1 MQKQEFE
8 ERIERTVTDEQYKV
22 IEEVYM
28 WHPSIRNTS
37 GKDEVAELYKSFGM
51 TIFHDMLPRA
61 KKAHELDELLR
72 NAQREVQRIQE
83 EIEELWS
90 LGTWSESSF
99 SMTKETGQSTLK
111 SLHRSI
117 LEKVREHSTD
127 TPRHTLKHPHG
138 RTSLRRKT
146 EQGVSSSR
154 FSACAGSQKKPDA
167 FQVSSRRSNRLSR
180 IYGSMRTLPETK
192 EPVRCCMRS

>member
-83 EIEELWS
+83 EIEELKYMSHWEKLLNWKALS
-90 LGTWSESSF
+90 
-99 SMTKETGQSTLK
+99 TKQWHK
-111 SLHRSI
+111 
-117 LEKVREHSTD
+117 D
-127 TPRHTLKHPHG
+127 CQG
-138 RTSLRRKT
+138 RKRPL
-146 EQGVSSSR
+146 
-154 FSACAGSQKKPDA
+154 
-167 FQVSSRRSNRLSR
+167 
-180 IYGSMRTLPETK
+180 
-192 EPVRCCMRS
+192 

>member
-83 EIEELWS
+83 EMSPREMRWSTTFRHQHEEKLIMKQRYRMQPCEEAYS
-90 LGTWSESSF
+90 IR
-99 SMTKETGQSTLK
+99 MHRGQN
-111 SLHRSI
+111 
-117 LEKVREHSTD
+117 
-127 TPRHTLKHPHG
+127 TPPSRHTAL
-138 RTSLRRKT
+138 
-146 EQGVSSSR
+146 V
-154 FSACAGSQKKPDA
+154 
-167 FQVSSRRSNRLSR
+167 
-180 IYGSMRTLPETK
+180 
-192 EPVRCCMRS
+192 

>member
-61 KKAHELDELLR
+61 KKAHELDAGCISVKR
-72 NAQREVQRIQE
+72 RRHKGNC
-83 EIEELWS
+83 
-90 LGTWSESSF
+90 SSNNDR
-99 SMTKETGQSTLK
+99 STGYLQY
-111 SLHRSI
+111 SI
-117 LEKVREHSTD
+117 LRDKQSDRWE
-127 TPRHTLKHPHG
+127 
-138 RTSLRRKT
+138 
-146 EQGVSSSR
+146 
-154 FSACAGSQKKPDA
+154 A
-167 FQVSSRRSNRLSR
+167 
-180 IYGSMRTLPETK
+180 
-192 EPVRCCMRS
+192 

>member
-83 EIEELWS
+83 EIEELS
-90 LGTWSESSF
+90 CPKDLPLLYKLIDE
-99 SMTKETGQSTLK
+99 LK
-111 SLHRSI
+111 DAQNR
-117 LEKVREHSTD
+117 TD
-127 TPRHTLKHPHG
+127 SPTPAT
-138 RTSLRRKT
+138 T
-146 EQGVSSSR
+146 
-154 FSACAGSQKKPDA
+154 
-167 FQVSSRRSNRLSR
+167 
-180 IYGSMRTLPETK
+180 
-192 EPVRCCMRS
+192 

>member
-28 WHPSIRNTS
+28 WHPSIWNTS

-83 EIEELWS
+83 EIAFRRTDS
-90 LGTWSESSF
+90 NSEYNIDIESN
-99 SMTKETGQSTLK
+99 
-111 SLHRSI
+111 
-117 LEKVREHSTD
+117 
-127 TPRHTLKHPHG
+127 
-138 RTSLRRKT
+138 
-146 EQGVSSSR
+146 GVE
-154 FSACAGSQKKPDA
+154 
-167 FQVSSRRSNRLSR
+167 V
-180 IYGSMRTLPETK
+180 IVE
-192 EPVRCCMRS
+192 

>member
-28 WHPSIRNTS
+28 WHPSMRNTS

-51 TIFHDMLPRA
+51 TIFHDMLPRT

-83 EIEELWS
+83 EIEELS
-90 LGTWSESSF
+90 CP
-99 SMTKETGQSTLK
+99 TL
-111 SLHRSI
+111 RV
-117 LEKVREHSTD
+117 EE
-127 TPRHTLKHPHG
+127 
-138 RTSLRRKT
+138 
-146 EQGVSSSR
+146 
-154 FSACAGSQKKPDA
+154 
-167 FQVSSRRSNRLSR
+167 
-180 IYGSMRTLPETK
+180 
-192 EPVRCCMRS
+192 

>member
-72 NAQREVQRIQE
+72 NRTE
-83 EIEELWS
+83 
-90 LGTWSESSF
+90 
-99 SMTKETGQSTLK
+99 
-111 SLHRSI
+111 RSA
-117 LEKVREHSTD
+117 TD
-127 TPRHTLKHPHG
+127 TG
-138 RTSLRRKT
+138 RDRRA
-146 EQGVSSSR
+146 V
-154 FSACAGSQKKPDA
+154 
-167 FQVSSRRSNRLSR
+167 LS
-180 IYGSMRTLPETK
+180 YLEN
-192 EPVRCCMRS
+192 

>member
-83 EIEELWS
+83 EIEELS
-90 LGTWSESSF
+90 CP
-99 SMTKETGQSTLK
+99 TLQ
-111 SLHRSI
+111 
-117 LEKVREHSTD
+117 
-127 TPRHTLKHPHG
+127 
-138 RTSLRRKT
+138 SLRRRSESFLPLPEALLKVRNRRT
-146 EQGVSSSR
+146 AYLQEQ
-154 FSACAGSQKKPDA
+154 AH
-167 FQVSSRRSNRLSR
+167 SRRRWSSLRAE
-180 IYGSMRTLPETK
+180 TLCRPLVC
-192 EPVRCCMRS
+192 VRHVRSTWGLG

>member
-61 KKAHELDELLR
+61 KKAHELDELLMDDLDDLLTGHQTLEDLR
-72 NAQREVQRIQE
+72 SDSPLGDGFHKIPHDLEVDIRFEKCEFDLPHSLTHIRFCQLAFAAEFLERICQF
-83 EIEELWS
+83 I
-90 LGTWSESSF
+90 G
-99 SMTKETGQSTLK
+99 
-111 SLHRSI
+111 
-117 LEKVREHSTD
+117 
-127 TPRHTLKHPHG
+127 
-138 RTSLRRKT
+138 
-146 EQGVSSSR
+146 
-154 FSACAGSQKKPDA
+154 
-167 FQVSSRRSNRLSR
+167 
-180 IYGSMRTLPETK
+180 
-192 EPVRCCMRS
+192 

>member
-28 WHPSIRNTS
+28 WHPS

-83 EIEELWS
+83 EIEELS
-90 LGTWSESSF
+90 CP
-99 SMTKETGQSTLK
+99 TL
-111 SLHRSI
+111 RV
-117 LEKVREHSTD
+117 EE
-127 TPRHTLKHPHG
+127 
-138 RTSLRRKT
+138 
-146 EQGVSSSR
+146 
-154 FSACAGSQKKPDA
+154 
-167 FQVSSRRSNRLSR
+167 
-180 IYGSMRTLPETK
+180 
-192 EPVRCCMRS
+192 

>member
-61 KKAHELDELLR
+61 KKGGLIMAEQSKDIL
-72 NAQREVQRIQE
+72 
-83 EIEELWS
+83 
-90 LGTWSESSF
+90 SEYSVINNL
-99 SMTKETGQSTLK
+99 TG
-111 SLHRSI
+111 
-117 LEKVREHSTD
+117 
-127 TPRHTLKHPHG
+127 G
-138 RTSLRRKT
+138 N
-146 EQGVSSSR
+146 
-154 FSACAGSQKKPDA
+154 SQ
-167 FQVSSRRSNRLSR
+167 N
-180 IYGSMRTLPETK
+180 T
-192 EPVRCCMRS
+192 